1 MYLKSGQTIYQII
14 GKSTIAWAK
23 KFLKSNPS
31 VKVISKPTTAQKGKA
46 KAVTVPPSEDVRKA
60 ARSRASQKKFLKK
73 EKPGNERRQR
83 AKEKAS
89 EKDPISDEEHAQI
102 MRDVQDEKYDLD
114 KEYIWGSKTP
124 VDPTKWGGFSQQ
136 KKGGKVGKK
145 KRSSSSRADGNKFV
159 SSLYD

>member
-14 GKSTIAWAK
+14 GKSTIDWAK

-31 VKVISKPTTAQKGKA
+31 VKVISKPTKAQKGKA

-83 AKEKAS
+83 AHERAVARDMRRGDLAEEARAYDES
-89 EKDPISDEEHAQI
+89 MPDP
-102 MRDVQDEKYDLD
+102 D

-124 VDPTKWGGFSQQ
+124 VDPTKWGGFSEQ
-136 KKGGKVGKK
+136 KKGGRVGKK
-145 KRSSSSRADGNKFV
+145 KRSSSSHADGNKFV